1 MDILPPALFL
11 LSLRLFFQSCVFLV
25 CLPKNPLFINAL
37 TFSYLITS
45 DFLGS
50 PTNHWSSCSIYIWVM
65 IVDSVTKPPRCS
77 ISGNYVLVEKRS
89 LQWHKGCW
97 CNPTQMHTSKWD
109 PQTNPLWPGDMDNNT
124 SIIFLKERTFWLH
137 ITSHCFQENC
147 PRTPPPPPL
156 PATHTHRTR
165 R

>member
-1 MDILPPALFL
+1 MKHSDVACLKDLKIEFKYKNFVLNCQLWWALFLKLKIRLLLTHILMDILPPALFL
-11 LSLRLFFQSCVFLV
+11 LSLWLFFQSCVFLV
-25 CLPKNPLFINAL
+25 CLPKNPLFTNAL

-97 CNPTQMHTSKWD
+97 CNPTQMH
-109 PQTNPLWPGDMDNNT
+109 PIAG
-124 SIIFLKERTFWLH
+124 RYG
-137 ITSHCFQENC
+137 
-147 PRTPPPPPL
+147 
-156 PATHTHRTR
+156 
-165 R
+165 